1 MSTIKNFANKTA
13 EGKVK
18 TPKHKK
24 GRSLIN
30 PIDPD
35 EVARIERSSPF
46 IKNPGF
52 IQKASEDDNAREKL
66 LSNMKLTDLRIDYN
80 DKVGEG
86 AYGNVYLAKHLP
98 TGFNLAVKKLQKS

>member
-46 IKNPGF
+46 FKNPGF
-52 IQKASEDDNAREKL
+52 I
-66 LSNMKLTDLRIDYN
+66 
-80 DKVGEG
+80 
-86 AYGNVYLAKHLP
+86 
-98 TGFNLAVKKLQKS
+98 

>member
-18 TPKHKK
+18 TPKYKK

-52 IQKASEDDNAREKL
+52 I
-66 LSNMKLTDLRIDYN
+66 
-80 DKVGEG
+80 
-86 AYGNVYLAKHLP
+86 
-98 TGFNLAVKKLQKS
+98 